1 MSKNRVAANEIAAR
15 LCVLGADPAITNAKE
30 VVKWVGWIAL
40 GKPVMFLKCG
50 GGCAAKGRA

>member
-1 MSKNRVAANEIAAR
+1 MVCDCAHRGAAR